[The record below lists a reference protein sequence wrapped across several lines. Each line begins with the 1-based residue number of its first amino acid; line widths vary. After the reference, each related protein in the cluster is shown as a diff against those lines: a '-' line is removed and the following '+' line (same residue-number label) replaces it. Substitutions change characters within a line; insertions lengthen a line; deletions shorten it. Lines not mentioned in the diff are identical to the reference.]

1 MKPEWERLVTYE
13 DDDDDPR
20 FDQRLRSAPRVT
32 PSKVMLQVAEEQRA
46 RAETAGRSARSWAIR
61 AAVGFGLMLFP
72 TPLMPVFFLYFV
84 FAAIMAATAAIAAWN
99 ARTGAQLARDSA
111 IPPRE

>member
-1 MKPEWERLVTYE
+1 MTYDE
-13 DDDDDPR
+13 PVEEPFRNRWGAWRPQPR
-20 FDQRLRSAPRVT
+20 NVT
-32 PSKVMLQVAEEQRA
+32 PSRAMLEVAEGQRHKAEQ
-46 RAETAGRSARSWAIR
+46 AGGATRTWAVR
-61 AAVGFGLMLFP
+61 AAIGFGLMLVP

-111 IPPRE
+111 MHPDRE